1 MKAIFWTNYGPP
13 DVLQLRNVEKP
24 APDENEVL
32 IRIYSTTVTA
42 GDCEQRS
49 MQMPFWFR
57 FPLQAYVG
65 LRRPV
70 RITVLGMDFAGE
82 IEAAGKDVKRFRAG
96 DQVFGTS
103 GIRFSTNAEYIC
115 LPEEPNEGA
124 LGIKPANMTYEEAAA
139 VPVGGIEAL
148 HFLRQGDVQSGQKV
162 LINGAGGTIGPFAI
176 QLARHFG
183 AEVTAVDSGEK
194 LDMLRSIGADSVI
207 DYTHEEF
214 TKSDETYDFILDVV
228 SKSSFS
234 GSLGSLNQNGR
245 YLIANPRLSQMVRGR
260 WNSIRNSLPGLHNGK
275 KVIFGAARPNNED
288 LNNLKELI
296 EAGSIV
302 SVIDRTYPLEQIP
315 EAHKYVESGQKKGQV
330 VITVAHANNK

>member
-1 MKAIFWTNYGPP
+1 
-13 DVLQLRNVEKP
+13 
-24 APDENEVL
+24 
-32 IRIYSTTVTA
+32 
-42 GDCEQRS
+42 
-49 MQMPFWFR
+49 MPFWFR

-176 QLARHFG
+176 QLAKHFG
-183 AEVTAVDSGEK
+183 AKVTAVDGSEK

>member
-176 QLARHFG
+176 QLAKHFG
-183 AEVTAVDSGEK
+183 AKVTAVDGSEK

>member
-176 QLARHFG
+176 QLAKHFG
-183 AEVTAVDSGEK
+183 AKVTAVDGSEK
-194 LDMLRSIGADSVI
+194 LDMLHSIGADSVI